1 MLIKKLKLIIFT
13 CLFSL
18 LILSNSIITFADA
31 EVVPVTLPT
40 FNVTM
45 NGEKI
50 DNDYNKYPFL
60 VYKGI
65 TYFPMTYV
73 NSRYLGLET
82 KWNQTTGLEIN
93 KTNVSYPYIQH
104 PNKKNAKN
112 NYASIASFAIK
123 VNDKT
128 LKNSDEEYPL
138 LTFRDVTYF
147 PLTWE
152 FVVDEFSWKYSFD
165 NSSGLNITSQNI
177 VPQELKLKD
186 YMPGGDYIIEGENI
200 YYAGNN
206 GAVYTASI
214 NNLEDCKKIFET
226 PLNEMYGPEGAHAYP
241 YFKVLE
247 GRLYFTYHV
256 GGAVMG
262 TSYEVE
268 IYDDA
273 TVSEAIALR
282 GYGAGGPGKEII
294 NGYAMDWSSK
304 SEVGSALYRYG
315 WYRTTRYETEE
326 FDYVIAYNINNN
338 DYMGIYK
345 LNKNINSIYPITE
358 KNMSVEY
365 FKYREENIYF
375 INQGNLYS
383 FTVGEDIVKTVNG
396 MDNVPVD
403 SFEILD
409 ENIYY
414 VNGDDLKIYMI
425 GITESLNSGET
436 AEEIVLLGDYVML
449 KFNSTVPNSY
459 RTMIYDRAGNQV
471 FKSTAHMNVIH
482 NYSDIIVYYDDIMSK
497 VFTIG
502 LK

>member
-1 MLIKKLKLIIFT
+1 MKKHMLIKKLKLIIFT

-50 DNDYNKYPFL
+50 DNDYNKYPF
-60 VYKGI
+60 
-65 TYFPMTYV
+65 
-73 NSRYLGLET
+73 
-82 KWNQTTGLEIN
+82 
-93 KTNVSYPYIQH
+93 
-104 PNKKNAKN
+104 
-112 NYASIASFAIK
+112 
-123 VNDKT
+123 
-128 LKNSDEEYPL
+128 
-138 LTFRDVTYF
+138 
-147 PLTWE
+147 
-152 FVVDEFSWKYSFD
+152 
-165 NSSGLNITSQNI
+165 
-177 VPQELKLKD
+177 
-186 YMPGGDYIIEGENI
+186 
-200 YYAGNN
+200 
-206 GAVYTASI
+206 
-214 NNLEDCKKIFET
+214 
-226 PLNEMYGPEGAHAYP
+226 
-241 YFKVLE
+241 
-247 GRLYFTYHV
+247 
-256 GGAVMG
+256 
-262 TSYEVE
+262 
-268 IYDDA
+268 
-273 TVSEAIALR
+273 
-282 GYGAGGPGKEII
+282 
-294 NGYAMDWSSK
+294 
-304 SEVGSALYRYG
+304 
-315 WYRTTRYETEE
+315 
-326 FDYVIAYNINNN
+326 
-338 DYMGIYK
+338 
-345 LNKNINSIYPITE
+345 INSIYPITE

-365 FKYREENIYF
+365 FKFREENIYF

-396 MDNVPVD
+396 VDNVPVD

-497 VFTIG
+497 VFTIR